1 VQDVGLAGAGL
12 GPEVAEMLARG
23 ALRELVHQ
31 VRHFGIR
38 AYLEGV
44 EALRRFGR
52 A

>member
-1 VQDVGLAGAGL
+1 
-12 GPEVAEMLARG
+12 MLARG

-38 AYLEGV
+38 SYLEGV
-44 EALRRFGR
+44 EALCRVGS

>member
-1 VQDVGLAGAGL
+1 
-12 GPEVAEMLARG
+12 MLTRG

-38 AYLEGV
+38 SYLEGV
-44 EALRRFGR
+44 EALRRLGG

>member
-1 VQDVGLAGAGL
+1 
-12 GPEVAEMLARG
+12 MLARG

-31 VRHFGIR
+31 VRHLGIF

-44 EALRRFGR
+44 EAVRRLG